1 MFEFNVH
8 FQISAVDE
16 MPILGIFEQI
26 TESLRALEQKRSF
39 G

>member
-1 MFEFNVH
+1 MFEFDVH

-26 TESLRALEQKRSF
+26 TEGLRAKEHKRSF

>member
-1 MFEFNVH
+1 MFESDVH
-8 FQISAVDE
+8 FQISAIDE

-26 TESLRALEQKRSF
+26 TEGLQDLEHKRSF